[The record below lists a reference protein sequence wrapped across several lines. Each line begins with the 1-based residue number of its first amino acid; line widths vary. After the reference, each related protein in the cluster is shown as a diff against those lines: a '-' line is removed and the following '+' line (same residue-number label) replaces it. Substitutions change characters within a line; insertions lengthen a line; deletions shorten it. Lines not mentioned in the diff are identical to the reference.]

1 MQNASILF
9 KLFDGNKILGALEY
23 SGENPKFDENGSKIL
38 QNHIVIEF
46 DDLRAS
52 FWVMTLV
59 DGAKR
64 IYFIQAFW
72 W

>member
-1 MQNASILF
+1 MVIKFWARARLRVRY
-9 KLFDGNKILGALEY
+9 ALEY
-23 SGENPKFDENGSKIL
+23 SGENPKFDENRSKIL
-38 QNHIVIEF
+38 QNHIVIEL

>member
-1 MQNASILF
+1 MRLRARYAF
-9 KLFDGNKILGALEY
+9 EY

-46 DDLRAS
+46 GDLIAS
-52 FWVMTLV
+52 FRAMTLT

-64 IYFIQAFW
+64 IYFIHAF
-72 W
+72 